1 MNCDRPLASRELPAR
16 HFYFVWYA
24 GKHCIY
30 FTLFPP
36 GLLYPDIHFHKL
48 IVSNILTI
56 FSKKNR
62 KIYDSYYINDT
73 IEAKSGKTYEFWVN
87 DDTKK
92 ASCSIIKV
100 WFSDGTTWTP

>member
-1 MNCDRPLASRELPAR
+1 
-16 HFYFVWYA
+16 
-24 GKHCIY
+24 
-30 FTLFPP
+30 
-36 GLLYPDIHFHKL
+36 
-48 IVSNILTI
+48 LTI

-92 ASCSIIKV
+92 VSCSIIKV